1 MNCPKCGAS
10 QPDGAIECSHC
21 GVIFEKYRKYM
32 LSKGCREA
40 EVRQRMASLP
50 IRDIANPVCFY
61 GRVGVLAVLVC
72 FSWRLIPAP
81 VAANAAG
88 ESFLHLINLPF
99 HEAGHILFR
108 PFGSL
113 ITSLGGSLGQ
123 LLMPAVCLVA
133 LRFRARDAFGAAV
146 CLWWLGENFLDMA
159 PYIDDARSLSMPL
172 LGGNLGHS
180 SPYGFHDWEFILTET
195 GLLSYDHAI
204 AAGAKYLG
212 SFLML
217 GGMLWAAY
225 LLLAQ
230 YRVLQQSAPPRFNR
244 K

>member
-1 MNCPKCGAS
+1 MNCPKCGAR
-10 QPDGAIECSHC
+10 QPDGNTGCSCC
-21 GVIFEKYRKYM
+21 GVIFEKYRKY
-32 LSKGCREA
+32 LLAKDRRET
-40 EVRQRMASLP
+40 EVQQRMASLP
-50 IRDIANPVCFY
+50 VRDITNPVYFY
-61 GRVGVLAVLVC
+61 GRMAALLILVY

-99 HEAGHILFR
+99 HEAGHILFH
-108 PFGSL
+108 PFGRL

-123 LLMPAVCLVA
+123 LLMPAACLVT
-133 LRFRARDAFGAAV
+133 LRFKARDAFGAAI

-172 LGGNLGHS
+172 LGGNFGHS

-225 LLLAQ
+225 LLLVQ
-230 YRVLQQSAPPRFNR
+230 YRFLQQVTSPRFDR